1 MRLQLST
8 PTASHTNLG
17 RLRINFKSAGT
28 YRLDN
33 VVLEK
38 GTLILGMLEM
48 EQMAV
53 AQVMEV
59 ERKHHPFKILKML
72 FN

>member
-8 PTASHTNLG
+8 PTASHPILG

-38 GTLILGMLEM
+38 D
-48 EQMAV
+48 
-53 AQVMEV
+53 
-59 ERKHHPFKILKML
+59 F
-72 FN
+72 